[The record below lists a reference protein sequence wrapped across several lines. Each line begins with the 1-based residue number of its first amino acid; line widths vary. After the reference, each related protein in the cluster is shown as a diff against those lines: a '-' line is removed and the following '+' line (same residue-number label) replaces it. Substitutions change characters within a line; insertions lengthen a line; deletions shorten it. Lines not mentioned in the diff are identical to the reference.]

1 MTWNDYLHELHLP
14 FARRVF
20 GKLWSLTR
28 ADFAELTGV
37 FKTAHKKP

>member
-14 FARRVF
+14 FAQRVC
-20 GKLWSLTR
+20 GKPWSLTR

-37 FKTAHKKP
+37 FKAAHKKP